1 MDLLIKKLELKNN
14 ELEFANSKK
23 RFPELFNNDEI
34 ESEISRLNDEFN
46 MLKNEAESI
55 QKIEDKKELLY
66 TQLTEYIKVIEKE
79 YIYPFSKS
87 QGLSFPMFYVSS
99 LIDIKNILF
108 SGFKGTSGVILNLTI
123 DSKDAVNN
131 KTQFLNFLKE
141 KRNDFNNAQNLFELY
156 TVYRSFDEIIKS
168 DYRQT

>member
-1 MDLLIKKLELKNN
+1 MNQLIEKLELKNN
-14 ELEFANSKK
+14 ELKFASSK
-23 RFPELFNNDEI
+23 REFPELFNKDEI
-34 ESEISRLNDEFN
+34 EPEISRLDDEFN
-46 MLKNEAESI
+46 VLKHEAESI
-55 QKIEDKKELLY
+55 QKIEDKKQLLY
-66 TQLTEYIKVIEKE
+66 AQLTEYIKVIEKE

-87 QGLSFPMFYVSS
+87 QGLSFPMFYVSP